1 MADSI
6 FLKKRRGRALWLFLP
21 IILFLYLVLFPRP
34 LGREMYLRTIWAKSV
49 SPASTVLSDS
59 NSPCWSFRA
68 SDTFGYA
75 DLDGNLYYVGQRLH
89 NLSLSDSGFIN
100 YGSVPDHIVFMN
112 TRGEFQFS
120 IKSYGYPLL
129 DSGGE
134 FLYSINTD
142 LSGLKRIDRE
152 GKILWSLSF
161 PVPLTTAALAG
172 EECVIGLMDGR
183 LLLIGS
189 DGEVIYEQET
199 GGSRIPVILGTAITE
214 DRQQIA
220 LFSGI
225 DPQSLSIVRRLDNE
239 FVTEVALDLDSDFR
253 REVDLS
259 FSPDARFLYF
269 EVEEGLGVLDIRKKI
284 TAGIL
289 SPGVLWSVDVAS
301 DFSAAAFRTQR
312 GSNLLIFRPL
322 RSVLLSRQL
331 AVPDVFLRIIDNSLI
346 LGIDGFLLRA
356 DLTEG

>member
-6 FLKKRRGRALWLFLP
+6 FLKKRRGRALWLCLP

-34 LGREMYLRTIWAKSV
+34 IGKEIFLRTIWAKSV
-49 SPASTVLSDS
+49 SPASTVLLDS
-59 NSPCWSFRA
+59 NAPRWSFRA

-112 TRGEFQFS
+112 TQGEFQFS

-152 GKILWSLSF
+152 GQILWSLTF
-161 PVPLTTAALAG
+161 PVPLTTVALAG
-172 EECVIGLMDGR
+172 EECVIGLMDGH
-183 LLLIGS
+183 LLLIGA
-189 DGEVIYEQET
+189 DGEVLFEQDTE
-199 GGSRIPVILGTAITE
+199 GSRIPVILGSAISE

-225 DPQSLSIVRRLDNE
+225 DPQSLSIVHRRDNE
-239 FVTEVALDLDSDFR
+239 FVSEVVLNLDSDFR

-284 TAGIL
+284 TGAIH
-289 SPGVLWSVDVAS
+289 SPGVLRSVDAAS
-301 DFSAAAFRTQR
+301 DFSVAAFRTER
-312 GSNLLIFRPL
+312 GSSLLIFRPL
-322 RSVLLSRQL
+322 SSVLLSRQL
-331 AVPDVFLRIIDNSLI
+331 AVPDIFLRIIDSSLI

>member
-6 FLKKRRGRALWLFLP
+6 FLKKRKGRALWLLLP

-34 LGREMYLRTIWAKSV
+34 LGREMYLRAIWVKSV
-49 SPASTVLSDS
+49 SPASTVLLDS
-59 NSPCWSFRA
+59 NSPRWSFRA

-75 DLDGNLYYVGQRLH
+75 DLDGNLYYVGRRLH

-129 DSGGE
+129 DSSGE

-142 LSGLKRIDRE
+142 LGGLKRIDRE

-161 PVPLTTAALAG
+161 PVPLTTVALAG
-172 EECVIGLMDGR
+172 EQCVIGLMDGR

-189 DGEVIYEQET
+189 GGEVIYEQET
-199 GGSRIPVILGTAITE
+199 GGCRIPVILGTSITE
-214 DRQQIA
+214 NRRQIA

-225 DPQSLSIVRRLDNE
+225 DPQSLSILRRLDNE
-239 FVTEVALDLDSDFR
+239 FVTEVVLDLDSDFR

-269 EVEEGLGVLDIRKKI
+269 EGEEGLGVLDIRRKNTTEI
-284 TAGIL
+284 IN
-289 SPGVLWSVDVAS
+289 PGVLRSMDAAS
-301 DFSAAAFRTQR
+301 AFSAAAFRTQR
-312 GSNLLIFRPL
+312 GSNLLIFRPPG
-322 RSVLLSRQL
+322 SVLLSRQL
-331 AVPDVFLRIIDNSLI
+331 AFPDVFLRIIDNSLI
-346 LGIDGFLLRA
+346 LGIEGFVLRA

>member
-6 FLKKRRGRALWLFLP
+6 FLKKRKGRALWLCLP
-21 IILFLYLVLFPRP
+21 IILFFYFVLFPRP
-34 LGREMYLRTIWAKSV
+34 VGRELYLRTIWANSV
-49 SPASTVLSDS
+49 SSASTVLSDS
-59 NSPCWSFRA
+59 NAPRWSFRA

-75 DLDGNLYYVGQRLH
+75 DLDGNLYYLGQRLH
-89 NLSLSDSGFIN
+89 NLSVSDSGFIN
-100 YGSVPDHIVFMN
+100 YGRVPDHIVFMN

-129 DSGGE
+129 GSGGE

-152 GKILWSLSF
+152 GQTLWSMAF
-161 PVPLTTAALAG
+161 PVPLTTVALAG
-172 EECVIGLMDGR
+172 EECVIGLMDGH
-183 LLLIGS
+183 LLLIGV
-189 DGEVIYEQET
+189 DGEVLFEQDTE
-199 GGSRIPVILGTAITE
+199 GSRIPVILGTAITE

-225 DPQSLSIVRRLDNE
+225 DPQILSIVHRRDNE
-239 FVTEVALDLDSDFR
+239 FISAVALDLDSDFR
-253 REVDLS
+253 REVALS

-269 EVEEGLGVLDIRKKI
+269 EVEDGLGVLDIRKKI

-289 SPGVLWSVDVAS
+289 SPGVLRSVEIAS
-301 DFSAAAFRTQR
+301 DFSAAAFRTES

-322 RSVLLSRQL
+322 SSVLLSQQL
-331 AVPDVFLRIIDNSLI
+331 AVPDIFLRIIDNSLI
-346 LGIDGFLLRA
+346 LGIDGNLLRA

>member
-6 FLKKRRGRALWLFLP
+6 FLKKRRGRALWLILP
-21 IILFLYLVLFPRP
+21 ITIFLYLVLFPCP
-34 LGREMYLRTIWAKSV
+34 VGREMYLRTIWAKSL

-59 NSPCWSFRA
+59 AAPRWPFRA

-129 DSGGE
+129 DSSGE

-152 GKILWSLSF
+152 GQILWSLAF
-161 PVPLTTAALAG
+161 PAPLTTAALAG
-172 EECVIGLMDGR
+172 EECVIGLMDGHIR
-183 LLLIGS
+183 LIGA
-189 DGEVIYEQET
+189 DGEVLYERET
-199 GGSRIPVILGTAITE
+199 GGSRIAVILGTAISE
-214 DRQQIA
+214 DRQRIA

-225 DPQSLSIVRRLDNE
+225 DPQSLSIVQRRDNE
-239 FVTEVALDLDSDFR
+239 FVTEVAVDLDSDFR

-269 EVEEGLGVLDIRKKI
+269 ELAEGLGVLDIRKKI
-284 TAGIL
+284 TAEIL
-289 SPGVLWSVDVAS
+289 SPGVLSSVDTAS
-301 DFSAAAFRTQR
+301 AFSAAAYRTER
-312 GSNLLIFRPL
+312 GANLLIFRPL
-322 RSVLLSRQL
+322 SSVLLSQQL
-331 AVPDVFLRIIDNSLI
+331 AVSDIFLKIIDNSLI

>member
-6 FLKKRRGRALWLFLP
+6 FLKKRRGRALWLILP

-34 LGREMYLRTIWAKSV
+34 VGREMYLRTIWAKSV
-49 SPASTVLSDS
+49 SPASMVLSDS
-59 NSPCWSFRA
+59 VAPRWPFRA

-75 DLDGNLYYVGQRLH
+75 DLDGNLYYIDRKLH

-112 TRGEFQFS
+112 TRGEFEFS

-129 DSGGE
+129 DSSGE

-152 GKILWSLSF
+152 GQILWSLAF
-161 PVPLTTAALAG
+161 PAPLTSASLAG
-172 EECVIGLMDGR
+172 EECVIGLMDGHLR
-183 LLLIGS
+183 LIGA
-189 DGEVIYEQET
+189 DGEILYERET

-214 DRQQIA
+214 DRQRIA

-225 DPQSLSIVRRLDNE
+225 DPQSLTIVQRRDNE
-239 FVTEVALDLDSDFR
+239 FVTEVAVDLDSDFR
-253 REVDLS
+253 REVELT
-259 FSPDARFLYF
+259 FSPDTRFIYF
-269 EVEEGLGVLDIRKKI
+269 EVEDGLGALDIRKKI
-284 TAGIL
+284 AAEII
-289 SPGVLWSVDVAS
+289 SPGVLSSVETAS
-301 DFSAAAFRTQR
+301 DFSAAAFRTER
-312 GSNLLIFRPL
+312 GSNLLIFRPPS
-322 RSVLLSRQL
+322 SVLLSMQL
-331 AVPDVFLRIIDNSLI
+331 AVPDIFLKIIENSLI